1 MDVFLLSWT
10 GCALNDSVHLHPHR
24 QEILEPWW
32 MFFVLALDLDDL
44 LLWTGYTLYGSV
56 HLHPHWL
63 GLVVFLLTGPF
74 PVCGNGFLR
83 FGRCF
88 SAGVSLVILTS
99 VDFFTD
105 GGDVLAFF
113 NCLTPVLTPE
123 SFCFH
128 LPFYHVV
135 PHIRPFLEVAVNRR
149 NDLLLMACFLFK
161 GFFSAGTSRS
171 MPSSSNFSAW
181 TNWSCSEVKP
191 LSRGPSK

>member
-1 MDVFLLSWT
+1 MTQFIFTLTDRRSLNLGGCFLCWL
-10 GCALNDSVHLHPHR
+10 L
-24 QEILEPWW
+24 ILMICCCGLPIHC
-32 MFFVLALDLDDL
+32 MAQFIF
-44 LLWTGYTLYGSV
+44 TLI
-56 HLHPHWL
+56 
-63 GLVVFLLTGPF
+63 
-74 PVCGNGFLR
+74 VCGNGFPR
-83 FGRCF
+83 FGHCF

-149 NDLLLMACFLFK
+149 IDLLLMACFLFK

-171 MPSSSNFSAW
+171 MPSSSNF
-181 TNWSCSEVKP
+181 
-191 LSRGPSK
+191 R